1 MMGSITPLGERGRGR
16 RWGPTVGAYLVG
28 SALGGAA
35 AGAAAGFV
43 GGLLQAGAPA
53 GSVLWIAGAAA
64 LAGAALDA
72 GVTRALVPSGRLAG
86 PRRQVNEEWL
96 TTYRGWVTGAG
107 FGVQLGLGVATIV
120 TTAAI
125 YALLLVA
132 ALSGSPWVGGLIG
145 LTFGV
150 ARALPL
156 LAAWRVRSPE
166 ALLRVDARL
175 RRWQPVAAHAATLSQ
190 ATLAVLLVAA
200 AASR

>member
-43 GGLLQAGAPA
+43 GGLLQAATG
-53 GSVLWIAGAAA
+53 GGVLWIAGAAA
-64 LAGAALDA
+64 LAGAAVDA
-72 GVTRALVPSGRLAG
+72 GLTRALVPSGRLPG
-86 PRRQVNEEWL
+86 PSRQVNEEWL
-96 TTYRGWVTGAG
+96 STYRGWVTGAG

-132 ALSGSPWVGGLIG
+132 ALSGSPRVGGLIG

-175 RRWQPVAAHAATLSQ
+175 RRWQPAAARAATLSQ
-190 ATLAVLLVAA
+190 VTLAVLLVAA
-200 AASR
+200 AAAR

>member
-43 GGLLQAGAPA
+43 GGLLQAATG
-53 GSVLWIAGAAA
+53 GGVLWIAGAAA
-64 LAGAALDA
+64 LAGAAVDA
-72 GVTRALVPSGRLAG
+72 GLPRALVPSGRLPG
-86 PRRQVNEEWL
+86 PGRQVNEQWL
-96 TTYRGWVTGAG
+96 STYRGWVTGAG

-132 ALSGSPWVGGLIG
+132 ALSGSPRVGGLIG

-175 RRWQPVAAHAATLSQ
+175 RRWQPAAARAATLSQ
-190 ATLAVLLVAA
+190 VTLAVLLVAA
-200 AASR
+200 AAAR

>member
-1 MMGSITPLGERGRGR
+1 
-16 RWGPTVGAYLVG
+16 VGAYLVG

-35 AGAAAGFV
+35 AGTAAGFV
-43 GGLLQAGAPA
+43 GGLLQAAAPA
-53 GSVLWIAGAAA
+53 GRGVLWIAGVTA
-64 LAGAALDA
+64 LAGAAVDA
-72 GVTRALVPSGRLAG
+72 GLTRALVPAGRLPG

-96 TTYRGWVTGAG
+96 TTYRGWVTGVG

-120 TTAAI
+120 STAAI
-125 YALLLVA
+125 YALLFVA
-132 ALSGSPWVGGLIG
+132 ALSGSPGAGGLIG

-175 RRWQPVAAHAATLSQ
+175 RRWQPVAARAATLSQ
-190 ATLAVLLVAA
+190 AALAVLLVAA

>member
-1 MMGSITPLGERGRGR
+1 
-16 RWGPTVGAYLVG
+16 VG

-43 GGLLQAGAPA
+43 GGLLQAAAPA
-53 GSVLWIAGAAA
+53 GRSALWIAGGVA
-64 LAGAALDA
+64 LAGAAVDA
-72 GVTRALVPSGRLAG
+72 GLTRALPPAGRLPG

-96 TTYRGWVTGAG
+96 TTYRGWVTAAG
-107 FGVQLGLGVATIV
+107 FGVQLGFGVATIV
-120 TTAAI
+120 STAAI
-125 YALLLVA
+125 YALLFVA
-132 ALSGSPWVGGLIG
+132 ALFGSPRVGGLIG

-166 ALLRVDARL
+166 ALLRVDGWL
-175 RRWQPVAAHAATLSQ
+175 RRWQRAAARAATLSQ

-200 AASR
+200 AVSR